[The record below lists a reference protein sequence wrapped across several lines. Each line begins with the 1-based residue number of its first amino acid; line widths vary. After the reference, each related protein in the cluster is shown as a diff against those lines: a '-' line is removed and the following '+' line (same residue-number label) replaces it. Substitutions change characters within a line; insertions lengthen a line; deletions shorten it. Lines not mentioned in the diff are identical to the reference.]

1 MRGERFVCSKCN
13 NEFSRDRFRRHLLR
27 KNPCWKQTALE
38 FIIAEYDRVI
48 EKFEKITDK
57 FTKDDIFYFENRLEH
72 MLKFHDNLDE
82 LEKPESKKYF
92 MENVKP
98 FYDKL
103 KGGRDTLQPEQPEN
117 YL

>member
-1 MRGERFVCSKCN
+1 MRGELFECGKCGLKLSK
-13 NEFSRDRFRRHLLR
+13 DKFRRHLLR
-27 KNPCWKQTALE
+27 KNPCWLQTGLE
-38 FIIAEYDRVI
+38 FILMEYDRII
-48 EKFEKITDK
+48 EKFEKITTK
-57 FTKDDIFYFENRLEH
+57 FTKDDIFYFESRLVD

-82 LEKPESKKYF
+82 SYKDESKKYF

-98 FYDKL
+98 FYDKM